1 MLSQLSQNGA
11 VYPNY
16 CHQHAGFRSL
26 LFQRNACLVLITSRA
41 VALVCSIGMLARSS
55 FRGTVWTTPPPLPA
69 GASVPAVLPVRA
81 GGRHARAW
89 QWSVTLFR
97 VASWFISL
105 LVVISIVMS
114 ARRYFAGWRWKPLW
128 KSRHWKPPFGGNRPG
143 NLVFD
148 NHIGWLLA
156 LVTYHRYPV
165 GRYLTGGYQCG
176 YHAFGYQP

>member
-89 QWSVTLFR
+89 QWSVTIFR

-143 NLVFD
+143 
-148 NHIGWLLA
+148 
-156 LVTYHRYPV
+156 TSC
-165 GRYLTGGYQCG
+165 LTTI
-176 YHAFGYQP
+176 